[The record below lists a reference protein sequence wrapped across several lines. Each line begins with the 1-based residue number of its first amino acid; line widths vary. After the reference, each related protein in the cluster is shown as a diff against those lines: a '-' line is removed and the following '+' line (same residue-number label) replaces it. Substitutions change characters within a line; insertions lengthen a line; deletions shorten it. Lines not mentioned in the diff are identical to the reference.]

1 MWKTTETA
9 VMKCCDPTSPKYMPK
24 PSTLN
29 KTTRGET
36 GAIDQVS
43 ISHITPTSAIVIIS
57 RNVGR
62 VGHNKNAL
70 NCFSR
75 ATCFCGLLHNTCV
88 LRSCAHA
95 LLCLLETLQIVCVST
110 YGIHKHQSRGLLL
123 VMWPTDRGI
132 YWTCCPFE
140 RNVKIKDTLT
150 RQSGWRANN
159 SRLYLWKI
167 CITCLV
173 DDVLKLYK
181 LYGFQSH
188 YLEGCCSAMMF

>member
-9 VMKCCDPTSPKYMPK
+9 VTISCDPTSSKYIPR
-24 PSTLN
+24 PWTLN
-29 KTTRGET
+29 KPARRETRG
-36 GAIDQVS
+36 IDKVS
-43 ISHITPTSAIVIIS
+43 TAHITPTSAVLIIS

-62 VGHNKNAL
+62 LGHNKNAL

-140 RNVKIKDTLT
+140 RTVKIKDSFTW
-150 RQSGWRANN
+150 QPVWRASN

-173 DDVLKLYK
+173 DEVLKLCK
-181 LYGFQSH
+181 LYGLQYH
-188 YLEGCCSAMMF
+188 